1 MFVLI
6 DALLYYYYRGLAF
19 HDFSGWKVPKAVLA
33 AGKFSAAAKRQGN
46 RKPRR
51 PEPSGRS
58 ADAAGESDSGEYPG
72 SQLKLQPQLRLS
84 STGQETNASC
94 FVHPVMAISPIHWL
108 IILVVGSSWFL
119 TAVTDK
125 LTSHCQ
131 LPTICSIDL
140 QSTSSYISLA
150 NKSSHK
156 RQARQYRNSCIAA
169 TVLPYLSS
177 SACITLSLYSTTKR
191 VPISC
196 RSTQEA
202 HVVLL
207 HIGGFL
213 YFLPLQNYTTYH
225 VITCRL
231 LKKFLI

>member
-1 MFVLI
+1 MPYI
-6 DALLYYYYRGLAF
+6 LYYYYRGLAF

-131 LPTICSIDL
+131 LPTSICSIDL
-140 QSTSSYISLA
+140 QSTSSYSISLA

-156 RQARQYRNSCIAA
+156 RQARQCQNSCIAA
-169 TVLPYLSS
+169 TALPYLSS
-177 SACITLSLYSTTKR
+177 SACIILSLYSTTKR

-213 YFLPLQNYTTYH
+213 YFLPLQNYILRTN
-225 VITCRL
+225 VITCSRL